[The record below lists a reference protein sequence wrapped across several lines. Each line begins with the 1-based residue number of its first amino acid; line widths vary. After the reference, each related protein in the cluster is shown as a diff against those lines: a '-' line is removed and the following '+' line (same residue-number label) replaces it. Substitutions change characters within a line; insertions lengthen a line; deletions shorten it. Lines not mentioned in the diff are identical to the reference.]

1 MNLKRIQINELY
13 RRFNMNKLFRV
24 IIGFLFVLFGVIFLI
39 LTNILRSDSTG
50 GSASSDT
57 PFYPLVFIIAILIVI
72 VVPAV
77 FVVVRL
83 IRR

>member
-1 MNLKRIQINELY
+1 
-13 RRFNMNKLFRV
+13 MNKLFRV

-39 LTNILRSDSTG
+39 LTNIFRSDSTG
-50 GSASSDT
+50 GSTSSDT
-57 PFYPLVFIIAILIVI
+57 PFNPLMFIIAFLVVIL
-72 VVPAV
+72 VPAV

>member
-1 MNLKRIQINELY
+1 
-13 RRFNMNKLFRV
+13 MNKLFRV

-39 LTNILRSDSTG
+39 LTNIFRSESTG
-50 GSASSDT
+50 GGTSSDT
-57 PFYPLVFIIAILIVI
+57 PFYPLVFIIAILVVI

-83 IRR
+83 VRR

>member
-1 MNLKRIQINELY
+1 
-13 RRFNMNKLFRV
+13 MNKLYRI
-24 IIGFLFVLFGVIFLI
+24 IIGSFLVILGIIFLI
-39 LTNILRSDSTG
+39 LTNIFRSDSIE
-50 GSASSDT
+50 SSSSSD
-57 PFYPLVFIIAILIVI
+57 PSFYPLVFIIAILVVI